1 MSGRRTVAKHLLIRY
16 HEVALKGKNQRK
28 FVDRLAANVRQA
40 LSRADITAPVRSERG
55 QILVDLADEGDSAPA
70 LQALS
75 RVFGIARIA
84 AALRTGLATDEIE
97 NGVRQIIN
105 AEWNDAKTFRISASR
120 SDKRYPLTSSEL
132 NVRIGSLVQDI
143 TRAHVDLGNPDMDI
157 RVDVRERDAYVYVE
171 SVKGSGGLPVG
182 SSGHVAAMLSGG
194 IDSPVAA
201 ARAFRRGCTV
211 DFIHFHSFPL
221 VEGASRDK
229 ARDLVRVL
237 DDYQY
242 GSRLHLVPFSEAQR
256 HIVAAVN
263 PAYRVIAYRRFMV
276 RVAEAIARRV
286 GAMALV
292 TGESIGQVASQTIE
306 NIASIDAVATMPVLR
321 PLVGMDKQEII
332 NEARQIGTYDIS
344 ILPDE
349 DCCSLFVPKHPV
361 LRSRPSDA
369 ARNEATLD
377 VASLV
382 ARSVED
388 TETVAIPARGEGR

>member
-1 MSGRRTVAKHLLIRY
+1 MAKHLLIRY

-28 FVDRLAANVRQA
+28 FVDQLAANVRHA
-40 LSRADITAPVRSERG
+40 LSRAGLSTPVRSERG
-55 QILVDLADEGDSAPA
+55 QILADLPDGADPEPA
-70 LQALS
+70 LRALA
-75 RVFGIARIA
+75 RVFGIAKIA
-84 AALRTGLATDEIE
+84 VALRTGLAPEEIDE
-97 NGVRQIIN
+97 GVRGIVD
-105 AEWNDAKTFRISASR
+105 AEWGDSQTFRISASR
-120 SDKRYPLTSSEL
+120 SDKRYPLTSVDL
-132 NVRIGSLVQDI
+132 NYKIGSLVQGI
-143 TRAHVDLGNPDMDI
+143 THADVDLRNPDIDI
-157 RVDVRERDAYVYVE
+157 RVDVRERGAYIYVE

-229 ARDLVRVL
+229 ALDLVRVL
-237 DDYQY
+237 NDYQH

-276 RVAEAIARRV
+276 RVAEAISQRV
-286 GAMALV
+286 GAIALV

-306 NIASIDAVATMPVLR
+306 NIASIDAVATMPILR

-349 DCCSLFVPKHPV
+349 DCCSLFVPKHPA
-361 LRSRPSDA
+361 LRSKPAEA
-369 ARNEATLD
+369 ARYEASLD
-377 VASLV
+377 VDSLV
-382 ARSVED
+382 ARSVEA
-388 TETVAIPARGEGR
+388 TKTVTIPAR